1 MKKITRQDMV
11 ENWGNPCDLYSKG
24 CAVCEAWNF
33 WEITTGEKIEYQG
46 HDVGVCVC
54 GSCSEETRQGMNGAV
69 IVSGQPWHETFSFT
83 ASDRE
88 SAKNCVTVSGG
99 GTVTFR
105 SAAFEKFVGKIL
117 DMAEKSWGFNLDFEK
132 HLEKVLDS
140 YNVTDDMH
148 DSLDEEIFAEN
159 KEWLAEYIGIAN
171 YKRD

>member
-24 CAVCEAWNF
+24 CAVCEAWDF

-46 HDVGVCVC
+46 HDVGVCDC
-54 GSCSEETRQGMNGAV
+54 GSCSFVKFKQNRCEETRQGMNGAV

-105 SAAFEKFVGKIL
+105 SAAFEKFVGDIL
-117 DMAEKSWGFNLDFEK
+117 NMAHKASDFNLDFEK
-132 HLEKVLDS
+132 HLEKALDS
-140 YNVTDDMH
+140 YNVTDDMN
-148 DSLDEEIFAEN
+148 DSLDEEIFAE
-159 KEWLAEYIGIAN
+159 
-171 YKRD
+171 D